1 MTSSRKVWLIGADSF
16 TGTHL
21 LPSLEKNKYQVDI
34 SEVDITNREQVSEAM
49 LRIEPDYII
58 SLAAISFVPDG
69 GDESIYAVNTFG
81 AQNILAACL
90 KLPKKPKNII
100 LASSA
105 NIYGVQK
112 QEQVDENSIPNPVNH
127 YGCSKWSM
135 EQIAQTYSEQ
145 LNITITRPFNYTG
158 IGQDSKF
165 LVPKIV
171 EHFIKKTTVLK
182 LGNID
187 VWRDFSDVRW
197 IIEAYTKLLSR
208 QNQGLTRVNLCSG
221 NLISI
226 REIIDVL
233 QQITDH
239 QITVETDIDLV
250 RKADIHRQCGNN
262 KKLFELLPNL
272 SSVIEL
278 KETLKWMVKPRE

>member
-21 LPSLEKNKYQVDI
+21 LPSLERNKYQVDI
-34 SEVDITNREQVSEAM
+34 SEVDITDKEQVSEAM
-49 LRIEPDYII
+49 FRIEPDYII
-58 SLAAISFVPDG
+58 SLAAISFVPDD

>member
-58 SLAAISFVPDG
+58 SLAAISFVPDD

-208 QNQGLTRVNLCSG
+208 ENKGLTRVNLCSG

-226 REIIDVL
+226 REIIEVL

-250 RKADIHRQCGNN
+250 RKADISRQCGSN
-262 KKLFELLPNL
+262 KKIFELLPNL

>member
-16 TGTHL
+16 TGIYL

-90 KLPKKPKNII
+90 KLSKKPKNII

-208 QNQGLTRVNLCSG
+208 ENKGLTRVNLCSG

-226 REIIDVL
+226 REIIEVL

-250 RKADIHRQCGNN
+250 RKADISRQCGSN
-262 KKLFELLPNL
+262 KKIFELLPNL

>member
-208 QNQGLTRVNLCSG
+208 QNKGLTRVNLCSG

-250 RKADIHRQCGNN
+250 RKADIQRQCGNN

>member
-1 MTSSRKVWLIGADSF
+1 MSNSRKVWLIGACSF
-16 TGTHL
+16 TGIHL
-21 LPSLEKNKYQVDI
+21 LPRLEKDNYIVDTCK
-34 SEVDITNREQVSEAM
+34 VDITDAQQVELAM
-49 LRIEPDYII
+49 LRIQPDYII

-69 GDESIYAVNTFG
+69 EDESIYAVNTFG
-81 AQNILAACL
+81 PQNILSACL
-90 KLPKKPKNII
+90 KLSKAPKNII

-105 NIYGVQK
+105 NIYGIQE
-112 QEQVDENSIPNPVNH
+112 QEQVDEECKPNPVNH

-135 EQIAQTYSEQ
+135 EQIAQTYSDR

-158 IGQDSKF
+158 NGQASKF

-171 EHFIKKTTVLK
+171 DHFKQKAPTLK

-197 IIEAYTKLLSR
+197 ITEAYTKLLSAPA
-208 QNQGLTRVNLCSG
+208 QGMTRINLCSG

-226 REIIDVL
+226 REIIDTL
-233 QQITDH
+233 QQITGH
-239 QITVETDIDLV
+239 KINIETDTGLV
-250 RKADIHRQCGNN
+250 RQADIKRQCGNN

-272 SSVIEL
+272 SSEIEL
-278 KETLKWMVKPRE
+278 KETLKWMVQSA

>member
-58 SLAAISFVPDG
+58 SLAAISFVPDD

-90 KLPKKPKNII
+90 KLSKKPKNII

-105 NIYGVQK
+105 NVYGVQK

-250 RKADIHRQCGNN
+250 RKVDIHRQCGNN

>member
-21 LPSLEKNKYQVDI
+21 LPSLEKNQYQVDI
-34 SEVDITNREQVSEAM
+34 SEVDITDKEQVSEAM
-49 LRIEPDYII
+49 FRIEPDYII
-58 SLAAISFVPDG
+58 SLAAISFVPDD

-90 KLPKKPKNII
+90 KLTKVPKNII

-105 NIYGVQK
+105 NIYGVQA
-112 QEQVDENSIPNPVNH
+112 QEQVDENCVPNPVNH

-135 EQIAQTYSEQ
+135 EQIAQTYSSD

-158 IGQDSKF
+158 VGQQSMF
-165 LVPKIV
+165 IVPKII
-171 EHFIKKTTVLK
+171 EHFKQRSSTLK

-197 IIEAYTKLLSR
+197 IAEVYTCLLATPANGIRS
-208 QNQGLTRVNLCSG
+208 VNLCSG
-221 NLISI
+221 RLIAI
-226 REIIDVL
+226 KEIITILQDVTGHE
-233 QQITDH
+233 IN
-239 QITVETDIDLV
+239 IETDQGLM
-250 RKADIHRQCGNN
+250 RQADIKRQCGDN
-262 KKLFELLPNL
+262 KKLFELLPEL
-272 SSVIEL
+272 SPPIAFE
-278 KETLKWMVKPRE
+278 KTMQWMVES

>member
-16 TGTHL
+16 TGIYL

-208 QNQGLTRVNLCSG
+208 QNKGLTRVNLCSG

-262 KKLFELLPNL
+262 KKIFELLPNL

>member
-34 SEVDITNREQVSEAM
+34 SEVDITDKEQVSEAM
-49 LRIEPDYII
+49 FRIEPDYII
-58 SLAAISFVPDG
+58 SLAAISFVPDD

>member
-21 LPSLEKNKYQVDI
+21 LPSLEKNQYQVDI
-34 SEVDITNREQVSEAM
+34 SEVDITVKEQVSEAM

-58 SLAAISFVPDG
+58 SLAAISFVPDD

-105 NIYGVQK
+105 NVYGVQE

-226 REIIDVL
+226 RNIIEVL

-250 RKADIHRQCGNN
+250 RKADISRQCGSN
-262 KKLFELLPNL
+262 KKIFELLPNL